1 MPILQDKKILLTGL
15 LSNRSIAYGIGKAL
29 KREGATIA
37 FTYAGEAMKER
48 VEKLAPE
55 LGGGLIMS
63 MDVTKQDEI
72 DGVFAKLGTEWG
84 GLDGVVH
91 SIGYAPRDAIA
102 GDFLDGLSRSSF
114 MTAMDISAYSFA
126 ALGKAARPL
135 MKGRNASMLTLT
147 YLGAVRALPNYNTM
161 GVAKAALEAN
171 VRYMAASLG
180 PEGTRVNGISAGPI
194 KTLAASG
201 IAGFSTML
209 KKFADAT
216 PMKRGITAD
225 EVGNVAAF
233 LLSDWASAM
242 TGEILY
248 VDNGF
253 SHMATGLDD
262 GGEKSKE

>member
-15 LSNRSIAYGIGKAL
+15 LSNRSIAFGIGKAL
-29 KREGATIA
+29 QREGATLA

-48 VEKLAPE
+48 VNKLAPE

-63 MDVTKQDEI
+63 MDVTQQDEI
-72 DGVFAKLGTEWG
+72 DGTFDTLKREWG
-84 GLDGVVH
+84 SLDGVVH
-91 SIGYAPRDAIA
+91 SIGYAPREAIS
-102 GDFLDGLSRSSF
+102 GDFLDGLSRASF

-126 ALGKAARPL
+126 ALGKASREL
-135 MKGRNASMLTLT
+135 MAGRNGALLTLS
-147 YLGAVRALPNYNTM
+147 YLGAVRSVPNYNTM

-180 PEGTRVNGISAGPI
+180 PLGTRVNGISAGPI
-194 KTLAASG
+194 KTLAAAG

-209 KKFADAT
+209 KNFAAAS
-216 PMKRGITAD
+216 PLKRNITAD

-248 VDNGF
+248 VDNGY
-253 SHMATGLDD
+253 SHVAAGMDD
-262 GGEKSKE
+262 GGEKPKE

>member
-1 MPILQDKKILLTGL
+1 MPILQNKTILLTGL
-15 LSNRSIAYGIGKAL
+15 LSSRSIAFGIGKAL
-29 KREGATIA
+29 KREGATLA
-37 FTYAGEAMKER
+37 FTYAGESMKER

-63 MDVTKQDEI
+63 MDVTQQDQI
-72 DGVFAKLGTEWG
+72 DAVFAKLGSEWG
-84 GLDGVVH
+84 GIDGVVH
-91 SIGYAPRDAIA
+91 SIGYAPREAIA
-102 GDFLDGLSRSSF
+102 GDFLDGLSRASF

-135 MKGRNASMLTLT
+135 MKGREGSLLTLS
-147 YLGAVRALPNYNTM
+147 YLGAVRSVPNYNTM

-171 VRYMAASLG
+171 VRYMAATLG

-194 KTLAASG
+194 KTLAAAG

-209 KKFADAT
+209 KNFATAS
-216 PMKRGITAD
+216 PMRRNVTAD

-233 LLSDWASAM
+233 LMSDWARAM

-248 VDNGF
+248 VDNGY
-253 SHMATGLDD
+253 SQVAAGMDD
-262 GGEKSKE
+262 GGEKPKE